1 MFKLEDT
8 KVFLRGDI
16 VPFERATI
24 SVANSGFLYGLGVFT
39 GIRAHYN
46 EKQKKLFIFRPD
58 AHFERF
64 HFSCKLFRYSGFTE
78 NYDYEKFLGLLQ
90 RLIAANNIHEDTYI
104 RVSNFTD
111 ENRITPKFVQYK
123 DALSVFLY
131 PLGDYVPTGGMR
143 CKISSWT
150 RVEDNALPA
159 SPKSHGGYVNT
170 AFAKSE
176 ALLDGYDEAIFL
188 NSKGNVVE
196 GSAENVFVVRR
207 GEIFTPP
214 LSDNILE
221 GITRDS
227 VISIARDLGYMVH
240 ERAISRTELY
250 RADEVFL
257 TGTGAKVSPVV
268 EIDRY
273 PVGTGQIGQVSK
285 KLQEMYF
292 DAVKGNVPKYSHWLV
307 DAYEMRT

>member
-8 KVFLRGDI
+8 KVFLREEM

-46 EKQKKLFIFRPD
+46 SEKKKLYIFRPD

-64 HFSCKLFRYSGFTE
+64 YYSCKLFRYTNFTE
-78 NYDYEKFLGLLQ
+78 NYDCEKFIGMLKQ
-90 RLIAANNIHEDTYI
+90 LISVNGIHEDTYI

-111 ENRITPKFVQYK
+111 ENRITPKFVGYK
-123 DALSVFLY
+123 GALSVFLY

-143 CKISSWT
+143 CKVASWV
-150 RVEDNALPA
+150 RVEDNSLPA

-170 AFAKSE
+170 AFAKTE

-188 NSKGNVVE
+188 NQRGNVVE
-196 GSAENVFVVRR
+196 GSAENVFVIRR
-207 GEIFTPP
+207 GEISTPP

-227 VISIARDLGYMVH
+227 VITIARDLGFKVV
-240 ERAISRTELY
+240 ERPISRSELY
-250 RADEVFL
+250 RADEIFL

-273 PVGTGQIGQVSK
+273 PVGNGQVGEVSK
-285 KLQEMYF
+285 KLQELYF
-292 DAVKGNVPKYSHWLV
+292 ETVKGNVPKYSHWLV
-307 DAYEMRT
+307 DAHEK